1 MITWR
6 CTNMDFSETAD
17 RISRKFQKSGQTIDP
32 KKIEGKLRRL
42 IEEFGVQPSEA
53 ERSVTNDLAKEFN
66 LPQMGSGGGGG
77 KSGSATEPKKIAD
90 VSPEEWVTIEGKVVA
105 LSAPASP
112 AIAQSGI
119 IADDSGGIRFVA
131 WAKSNAPAMTV
142 GSWYHIESAV
152 VVEFKGIASLKIHSG
167 TTVKE
172 SATDGALIPSTIPI
186 VNLHTGVGS
195 VRAKVIQEWDASHE
209 RMLQSGLL
217 GDETGT
223 IKFVI
228 WKEAGK
234 EKLAVGSVYNI
245 FYAMVDEFNGR
256 LSLNLNT
263 STIMQDDGDIL
274 VSGGIV
280 AVRGALVHIAPGSGI
295 IKRCPVE
302 GCNRALSRQ
311 NYCPVHEIQPKFIYD
326 LRIKGWLDDGEKTHN
341 ILLQREVVE
350 SLTGITLDA
359 AKEISENNPLGM
371 DEVFLRMRD
380 AVLGR
385 YVACHGREI
394 DSRLLVNTCERL
406 TFERGEHA
414 ALLNRAG
421 GAP

>member
-1 MITWR
+1 
-6 CTNMDFSETAD
+6 MDFSEAAK
-17 RISRKFQKSGQTIDP
+17 RISRKFSEKGTEVDP
-32 KKIEGKLRRL
+32 TKIESKLRRL
-42 IEEFGVQPSEA
+42 VNEFGVQPSEA
-53 ERSVTNDLAKEFN
+53 ERSVTNELAKEFN
-66 LPQMGSGGGGG
+66 LPTAGTGSGG
-77 KSGSATEPKKIAD
+77 KSGSTAEQKKIAD
-90 VSPEEWVTIEGKVVA
+90 VTPGEWVTIEGKVVA
-105 LSAPASP
+105 LSTPASP
-112 AIAQSGI
+112 SIAQSGI
-119 IADDSGGIRFVA
+119 IADDSGGMRFVA
-131 WAKSNAPAMTV
+131 WAKSNAPEMTR
-142 GSWYHIESAV
+142 GLWYHIESAV
-152 VVEFKGIASLKIHSG
+152 VDEFKGIASLKIHSG

-172 SATDGALIPSTIPI
+172 SATDGALIPSTVPI

-223 IKFVI
+223 IKFVM
-228 WKEAGK
+228 WKEAGRD
-234 EKLAVGSVYNI
+234 KLTVGSVYNI

-263 STIMQDDGDIL
+263 ATLMQDDGDIS
-274 VSGGIV
+274 VSGGNV
-280 AVRGALVHIAPGSGI
+280 AVRGAIVHIAPGSGI

-311 NYCPVHEIQPKFIYD
+311 NYCPVHEIQPKFVYD

-350 SLTGITLDA
+350 SLTGITLGA
-359 AKEISENNPLGM
+359 AQEIAENNPLGM

-385 YVACHGREI
+385 YIICEGREI
-394 DSRLLVNTCERL
+394 DNRILVNTCERL
-406 TFERGEHA
+406 TYQSGEHT

-421 GAP
+421 GAS

>member
-1 MITWR
+1 
-6 CTNMDFSETAD
+6 MDFSEAAK
-17 RISRKFQKSGQTIDP
+17 RISRKFSEKGTEIDP
-32 KKIEGKLRRL
+32 TKIESKLRRL
-42 IEEFGVQPSEA
+42 VNEFGVQPSEA
-53 ERSVTNDLAKEFN
+53 ERSVTNELAKEFN
-66 LPQMGSGGGGG
+66 LPAAGMGSSG
-77 KSGSATEPKKIAD
+77 KSSSAAESKKIAD
-90 VSPEEWVTIEGKVVA
+90 VSPGEWVTIEGKIVA
-105 LSAPASP
+105 LLAPASP

-119 IADDSGGIRFVA
+119 IADESGGIRFVA
-131 WAKSNAPAMTV
+131 WAKSNAPAMTM
-142 GSWYHIESAV
+142 GSWYKIESAV
-152 VVEFKGIASLKIHSG
+152 VDEFKGIANLKIHSG
-167 TTVKE
+167 TSVKE
-172 SATDGALIPSTIPI
+172 SEADGALIPGTVPI
-186 VNLHTGVGS
+186 INLHTGVGS
-195 VRAKVIQEWDASHE
+195 VRAKVIQEWDTTHE
-209 RMLQSGLL
+209 RMLQSGLV

-245 FYAMVDEFNGR
+245 FYALVDEFNGR

-263 STIMQDDGDIL
+263 ATLMQDDGDIA
-274 VSGGIV
+274 VSGGDV
-280 AVRGALVHIAPGSGI
+280 AVRGAIVQMAPGSGI

-341 ILLQREVVE
+341 ILLQRDVVE

-359 AKEISENNPLGM
+359 AKEIAENNPLGM

-385 YVACHGREI
+385 YIICHGREI
-394 DSRLLVNTCERL
+394 DNRILVNTCERL
-406 TFERGEHA
+406 TYESGEHT

-421 GAP
+421 GIS